1 MKIEQCAEVLSCLE
15 TIRLTDPQLI
25 PLRSNDLK
33 TIQAFASSVLGE
45 NQNDISRNPSLKRHR
60 QLGNT

>member
-1 MKIEQCAEVLSCLE
+1 MKTEECSEVLACLE

-33 TIQAFASSVLGE
+33 TIQTFASQILGE
-45 NQNDISRNPSLKRHR
+45 NQNDISRDPSLKRQR